1 MKIANAPAAQ
11 SPRSPRALSVRLD
24 QLKKNVRRKLVARF
38 GETLPVALVRRAV
51 DEAEQLAHTT
61 GFPQLVFPLLAEEMV
76 HRVANFLAADEVPGE
91 LASAA

>member
-1 MKIANAPAAQ
+1 M
-11 SPRSPRALSVRLD
+11 RVH
-24 QLKKNVRRKLVARF
+24 QLKKSVRRNLVARF

-76 HRVANFLAADEVPGE
+76 RRVATYLATDEVPGE